1 MEYSFHHPSPLGGV
15 TLAATEK
22 ALTGLWFDGQ
32 KYFAAGLDPAAETRP
47 LPIFDEAA
55 RWLDAYFAG
64 REPGFTP
71 PLAPRGTDF
80 QQAVWSLLLKIPYGE
95 TTTYG
100 ALATELAAKTLSEIP
115 PADCRDALA
124 WLKAHPVSGRGEL
137 SGTTMN
143 KLALALGSI
152 LKQARDD
159 GLIVRSPMESVK
171 LPKVDTREKDAM
183 TPAELTAF
191 LDAVDG
197 LPIDGRTVAL
207 YLMATMGLRRGEAL
221 ALLDSDVSGGYANVH
236 LSVKEADG
244 SVSVPKSP
252 ASVRTVPI
260 PRRTMERIS
269 LWREVRKAAG
279 FGDAER
285 LCCNTE
291 GGLLLPQNLWKWW
304 AKVRGSLGCEGM
316 GLHQLRHSNLS
327 MMARHMSPFDLQR
340 YAGWS
345 SIEPARVYIHADLD
359 SVTRAVSDAWA

>member
-1 MEYSFHHPSPLGGV
+1 MKVRSYTIQQLKKGHKARCRDWRFWAV
-15 TLAATEK
+15 TDHGRKSVIWHGTWTDAQKAILDWVSELEGLNPEAGTFASYAASWRSWREASGDYAPNTISNDARNVK
-22 ALTGLWFDGQ
+22 ALM
-32 KYFAAGLDPAAETRP
+32 R
-47 LPIFDEAA
+47 
-55 RWLDAYFAG
+55 
-64 REPGFTP
+64 
-71 PLAPRGTDF
+71 
-80 QQAVWSLLLKIPYGE
+80 
-95 TTTYG
+95 
-100 ALATELAAKTLSEIP
+100 TELADKNLSEIT

-191 LDAVDG
+191 LDAVDE

-304 AKVRGSLGCEGM
+304 AKVRGGLGCEGM

-359 SVTRAVSDAWA
+359 SVTRAVEGAWS